1 MENADCVARSKSLIQ
16 RTSRTAVL
24 IIVILAALSSNA
36 ARGGAVVPV
45 VLPAG
50 GVQCNGAGGD
60 LQFGTPPCPNST
72 GVSQL
77 ATGSNNIQ
85 GVKLYTGG
93 AVSYLP
99 SADPSI
105 LSISTDGLLNGTINS
120 GTVIPLSYDFSL
132 AQSSGTVTGWTL
144 DYILADSRLGGECR
158 RVIWTRIVQWIGNRD
173 VHLGARRQPD
183 DNANSA

>member
-93 AVSYLP
+93 AVSYFSGAASFIFWLFTARGP
-99 SADPSI
+99 HGTDKSGKGISAS
-105 LSISTDGLLNGTINS
+105 LQL
-120 GTVIPLSYDFSL
+120 SL
-132 AQSSGTVTGWTL
+132 A
-144 DYILADSRLGGECR
+144 AAPC
-158 RVIWTRIVQWIGNRD
+158 
-173 VHLGARRQPD
+173 A
-183 DNANSA
+183 

>member
-1 MENADCVARSKSLIQ
+1 MPLE
-16 RTSRTAVL
+16 
-24 IIVILAALSSNA
+24 
-36 ARGGAVVPV
+36 GGAVVPV

-158 RVIWTRIVQWIGNRD
+158 RVIWT
-173 VHLGARRQPD
+173 LGDPDHESDREWNARCDCSGEFFRFQCD
-183 DNANSA
+183 RSAGTR